1 MGREFVIE
9 ARGLVRRFAD
19 VVAVKGVDILVEEG
33 EIYGLL
39 GPNGA
44 GKTTTIRMICGL
56 IRPTRGTVRVFG
68 YRMPEERIKAS
79 RLIGY
84 VTQHTSLY
92 EDLTVY
98 ENLMFYASVY
108 GLRGSEKRRAV
119 EEALDRFLLREFKDK
134 MVGKLSGG
142 TAKRV
147 SLAVSMVHNPKLLI
161 LDEPTAGVDPKL
173 RRVFWDMFRDLS
185 REGLTLLVTTHYMDE
200 AEALCDRIAIIDHGN
215 IIALGTPDEL
225 KSRVSGD
232 VVYLEI
238 REGNRAKIE
247 RFLSA
252 VRDALNAE
260 VKFVEKGTLM
270 LTLNNA
276 PQAIPKIFELANEIT
291 LGISEL
297 KYVRPSLNDVFIKH
311 SVVFCIKKLKFKT
324 QIAAIY
330 IK

>member
-9 ARGLVRRFAD
+9 ARGLVKRFAD

-119 EEALDRFLLREFKDK
+119 EEALNRFLLREFKDK

-142 TAKRV
+142 TVKRV

-200 AEALCDRIAIIDHGN
+200 AENCDRISLMLGGRIVVT
-215 IIALGTPDEL
+215 GTPDEV
-225 KSRVSGD
+225 KRMGMGGD
-232 VVYLEI
+232 VVEVTFRKPVVEEDVRRVGGVKSVEWVGDRGVRARVVVEDAEEFLANLLKADWLEVAVAARADVSLEEAFLRI
-238 REGNRAKIE
+238 EG
-247 RFLSA
+247 A
-252 VRDALNAE
+252 VR
-260 VKFVEKGTLM
+260 
-270 LTLNNA
+270 
-276 PQAIPKIFELANEIT
+276 
-291 LGISEL
+291 
-297 KYVRPSLNDVFIKH
+297 
-311 SVVFCIKKLKFKT
+311 
-324 QIAAIY
+324 
-330 IK
+330 